1 MKIVYLHQ
9 YFNTADSAGGTRSY
23 EFARRLVRDGHEVH
37 IVTTDRSDHRGE
49 KGWRKDEVEGV
60 KVHSVNQPYNNS
72 MDTRA
77 RISAFLGFAVRASKL
92 SRELKGDVVFATST
106 PLTIV
111 IPAIAAT
118 LGRRTPI
125 VMEVRDLWPS
135 VPIALGFLNNPVLRF
150 LAKALEK
157 VAYTRSSRIIALS
170 QGMADGVLLRGI
182 SPAKVSIIPN
192 LSDTGRFAA
201 ENADPSK
208 FRKSNPEIQDRP
220 FVLYTGTFGRV
231 NGVEFMARLANEYR
245 LLDPNLAF
253 VAIGDGAERG
263 RVRDIAQDLDV
274 LNKNFFVLDP
284 APKKD
289 MPDLLAA
296 SLACSSWVIPVKEL
310 EANSANKLFDA
321 FAAAKPVIINYG
333 GWQEELL
340 QTSGAGLSLSS
351 TDFKA
356 AARTLHSN
364 LTDESWLASASKAS
378 ENLGR
383 TVFEVELLYGQF
395 LEVLKSA
402 AARRR

>member
-9 YFNTADSAGGTRSY
+9 YFNTAESAGGTRSY

-37 IVTTDRSDHRGE
+37 VVTTDRSDPKGE
-49 KGWRKDEVEGV
+49 KGWREDDVEGV
-60 KVHSVNQPYNNS
+60 KVHSINQPYNNS
-72 MDTRA
+72 MDARA
-77 RISAFLGFAVRASKL
+77 RIGAFLGFALRASKL
-92 SRELKGDVVFATST
+92 SRDLKGDVVFATST

-118 LGRRTPI
+118 FGRRTPM
-125 VMEVRDLWPS
+125 VMEVRDLWPT
-135 VPIALGFLNNPVLRF
+135 VPIALGFLSNPVLRF

-157 VAYTRSSRIIALS
+157 VAYRSSSRIIVLS
-170 QGMADGVLLRGI
+170 QGMAEGVFSTGI
-182 SPAKVSIIPN
+182 SPAKVSVIPN
-192 LSDTGRFAA
+192 LSDTGRFAT
-201 ENADPSK
+201 ENADPAE
-208 FRKSNPEIQDRP
+208 FRKAHPEIHDRP

-231 NGVEFMARLANEYR
+231 NGVDFMARLANEYR
-245 LLDPNLAF
+245 VLDPNLAF
-253 VAIGDGAERG
+253 VAIGDGAERR
-263 RVRDIAQDLDV
+263 RVCGIAQELDV

-310 EANSANKLFDA
+310 EANSANKIFDA

-333 GWQEELL
+333 GWQEDLL
-340 QTSGAGLSLSS
+340 QTSGAGLSLSA

-356 AARTLHSN
+356 AARALHLN

-383 TVFEVELLYGQF
+383 MVFEVELLYGQF
-395 LEVLKSA
+395 LGVLKSA
-402 AARRR
+402 AASR